1 MKKYLLI
8 SIALVLLLFSC
19 KKEEAI
25 NLHKYA
31 GLPDATQSGEN
42 TMGCLMNGIP
52 WVANIENPDIFSGLN
67 RLEANYGENRK
78 NQNDY
83 DRYNLDITCKK
94 RAEKDKTFVNGY
106 RILEQFYIRLKP
118 IKSIGIY
125 RIDKYESNYIEY
137 MKSNENEPWK
147 QYVLDTLAPI
157 VIDITK
163 FDTIQNIVTGLFD
176 FRLKRISDKND
187 TLRIS
192 KGRFDANYWPK

>member
-19 KKEEAI
+19 KEEEAI

-83 DRYNLDITCKK
+83 DRYYLDLKCNK
-94 RAEKDKTFVNGY
+94 RAEKDKKYINGY
-106 RILEQFYIRLKP
+106 RILENFYIRLRP
-118 IKSIGIY
+118 VRNIGVY
-125 RIDKYESNYIEY
+125 DLNDFDIEDLQY
-137 MKSNENEPWK
+137 VKSNEDEQDK
-147 QYVLDTLAPI
+147 QYILDTNASFRLE
-157 VIDITK
+157 ITK
-163 FDTIQNIVTGLFD
+163 FDTVQNIVSGLFD
-176 FRLKRISDKND
+176 FRLKRISDKSD
-187 TLRIS
+187 TLRITN
-192 KGRFDANYWPK
+192 GRFDANYWPL